1 MTNVI
6 FALGDKIYDAALA
19 GAALGY
25 NRTTNDYQYYERA
38 INAEFQANLND
49 IPREARHRIQKI
61 TGNNWRKAHLPLCL
75 AMIHHHKKGIPCEA
89 HARVYLSSNPGA
101 LFDIPMSEWEIMKSK
116 Q

>member
-6 FALGDKIYDAALA
+6 FALGDEIYDAALA